1 MGLTRTSTGMH
12 DISLDGSAPKKNTD
26 DIVIALAGNPNVG
39 KSTVFNALTGMNQH
53 TGNWTGKTVATACG
67 TFTRNGKKYIT
78 VDLPGTYSLFTHSV
92 EEEVARD
99 FILSGNAD
107 ACITVCD
114 ATCLER
120 NLNLVLQIIE
130 IMPRTVVC
138 INLMD
143 EARRKKIC
151 VDIPALAREL
161 GVPVVGTSARSGKGL
176 DELIDAVDSLKSKNP
191 APLEPVH
198 YGSGIEEALQILAPA
213 LDGISNHPRRD
224 ALRILSGESEAP
236 EKAQEAAK
244 SADEV
249 IDRYGLTQE
258 MIRDKAAVAAVMRA
272 EEIYKKCVT
281 ADRQHS
287 AADRKLDR
295 IFTGRAGIFAMLL
308 LLALVLWIT
317 VYGANYPSE
326 LLFSAFDALGV
337 RLRQLLDSLN
347 APEALTGALID
358 GVYRVLSW
366 VVAVMLPPMAIFFPL
381 FTLLEDSGYL
391 PRVAFNLD
399 HRFKKSGA
407 CGKQALTMCMGFG
420 CNAAGVTGCR
430 IIDSPRERL
439 MAAATNGFV
448 PCNGRFPTLISLI
461 SLFVAGA
468 LPAPFNS
475 FAGAALLTLLI
486 VLSVLMTFAAC
497 SLLSKTIL
505 RGVPSSFTLELPPYR
520 RPQIGKVIVR
530 SIFDRT
536 LFVLG
541 RAAAVAAPAGLIIW
555 ITANIKLN
563 GTSIFSYCSDFLD
576 PIARLFGMD
585 GVILTAFILGFPA
598 NETVVPIM
606 LMGYL
611 ADSSISQTDGAALH
625 SLLTANGWDI
635 GTAICVIIFML
646 FHWPCST
653 TLITVKKETGSMKW
667 TLIAALLPTVAGF
680 ILCFAVSHIFALI

>member
-1 MGLTRTSTGMH
+1 MH

-67 TFTRNGKKYIT
+67 TFTRNEKKYIT

-99 FILSGNAD
+99 FILSGKAD

-130 IMPRTVVC
+130 ITPRTVVC

-151 VDIPALAREL
+151 VDIPVLAREL

-176 DELIDAVDSLKSKNP
+176 DKLIDAVDSLKSKNP

-213 LDGISNHPRRD
+213 LDGISSHPRRD

-295 IFTGRAGIFAMLL
+295 IFTGRTGIFAMLL

-337 RLRQLLDSLN
+337 RLRQLLSSLN

-585 GVILTAFILGFPA
+585 GVILMAFILGFPA

-667 TLIAALLPTVAGF
+667 TLIAALLPTVAGL

>member
-1 MGLTRTSTGMH
+1 M
-12 DISLDGSAPKKNTD
+12 
-26 DIVIALAGNPNVG
+26 
-39 KSTVFNALTGMNQH
+39 
-53 TGNWTGKTVATACG
+53 
-67 TFTRNGKKYIT
+67 
-78 VDLPGTYSLFTHSV
+78 
-92 EEEVARD
+92 
-99 FILSGNAD
+99 
-107 ACITVCD
+107 
-114 ATCLER
+114 
-120 NLNLVLQIIE
+120 
-130 IMPRTVVC
+130 
-138 INLMD
+138 
-143 EARRKKIC
+143 
-151 VDIPALAREL
+151 
-161 GVPVVGTSARSGKGL
+161 
-176 DELIDAVDSLKSKNP
+176 
-191 APLEPVH
+191 
-198 YGSGIEEALQILAPA
+198 
-213 LDGISNHPRRD
+213 
-224 ALRILSGESEAP
+224 RILSGEIEAP
-236 EKAQEAAK
+236 DAAQDEAKLAN
-244 SADEV
+244 EV
-249 IDRYGLTQE
+249 IDRFGLTHE
-258 MIRDKAAVAAVMRA
+258 MIRDKAAIAAVMRA
-272 EEIYKKCVT
+272 EDIFKKCVT
-281 ADRQHS
+281 TSAKHS

-308 LLALVLWIT
+308 LLAAVLWLT
-317 VYGANYPSE
+317 VYGANYPSN
-326 LLFSAFDALGV
+326 LLFSAFDALGAK
-337 RLRQLLDSLN
+337 LRQLLYLIN
-347 APEALTGALID
+347 APDILTSALID
-358 GVYRVLSW
+358 GVYRVLTW

-461 SLFVAGA
+461 SLFIVGA
-468 LPAPFNS
+468 LPAPFDS
-475 FAGAALLTLLI
+475 FAGAALLTALI
-486 VLSVLMTFAAC
+486 VLSVFATFAAC

-530 SIFDRT
+530 SVFDRT

-555 ITANIKLN
+555 ISANIKIN

-576 PIARLFGMD
+576 PLARIFGMD

-611 ADSSISQTDGAALH
+611 ADSGISQTDGAALH
-625 SLLTANGWDI
+625 TLLTANGWDI
-635 GTAICVIIFML
+635 KTAICVIIFML

-653 TLITVKKETGSMKW
+653 TLITVKKRR
-667 TLIAALLPTVAGF
+667 AA
-680 ILCFAVSHIFALI
+680 

>member
-1 MGLTRTSTGMH
+1 MH

-337 RLRQLLDSLN
+337 RLRQLLSSLN

-667 TLIAALLPTVAGF
+667 TLIAALLPTVAGL

>member
-1 MGLTRTSTGMH
+1 MH
-12 DISLDGSAPKKNTD
+12 GISLGGSAPKKNTD
-26 DIVIALAGNPNVG
+26 DIVIVLAGNPNVG

-130 IMPRTVVC
+130 ITPRTVVC

-213 LDGISNHPRRD
+213 LDGISSHPRRD

-337 RLRQLLDSLN
+337 RLRQLLSSLN

-667 TLIAALLPTVAGF
+667 TLIAALLPTVAGL

>member
-213 LDGISNHPRRD
+213 LDGISSHPRRD

-236 EKAQEAAK
+236 ENAQEAAK

-258 MIRDKAAVAAVMRA
+258 KIRDKAVVAAVMRA

-337 RLRQLLDSLN
+337 RLRQLLSSLN
-347 APEALTGALID
+347 APEALTDALID

-667 TLIAALLPTVAGF
+667 TLIAALLPTVAGL

>member
-1 MGLTRTSTGMH
+1 MH
-12 DISLDGSAPKKNTD
+12 GISLDGSALKKNTD

-130 IMPRTVVC
+130 ITPRTVVC

-213 LDGISNHPRRD
+213 LDGISSHPRRD

-337 RLRQLLDSLN
+337 RLRQLLSSLN

-667 TLIAALLPTVAGF
+667 TLIAALLPTVAGL

>member
-1 MGLTRTSTGMH
+1 M
-12 DISLDGSAPKKNTD
+12 
-26 DIVIALAGNPNVG
+26 
-39 KSTVFNALTGMNQH
+39 
-53 TGNWTGKTVATACG
+53 
-67 TFTRNGKKYIT
+67 
-78 VDLPGTYSLFTHSV
+78 
-92 EEEVARD
+92 ARD
-99 FILSGNAD
+99 FILSENAD
-107 ACITVCD
+107 ACIVVCD

-130 IMPRTVVC
+130 ITPRTVVC

-143 EARRKKIC
+143 EAKRKKIS
-151 VDIPALAREL
+151 VDIPALSREL
-161 GVPVVGTSARSGKGL
+161 GVPVIGTSARSGKGL
-176 DELIDAVDSLKSKNP
+176 DELIDAVDSVISKKS
-191 APLEPVH
+191 APIEPVH
-198 YGSGIEEALQILAPA
+198 YGSGIEEAIKILTPA
-213 LDGISNHPRRD
+213 LSEKSSHPRRD
-224 ALRILSGESEAP
+224 AMRILSGEIEAP
-236 EKAQEAAK
+236 DAAQDEATIAN
-244 SADEV
+244 EV
-249 IDRYGLTQE
+249 IDRFGLTHE
-258 MIRDKAAVAAVMRA
+258 MIRDKAAIAAVMTSEKEQNKMSMNRT
-272 EEIYKKCVT
+272 KKITLLAAAAVALLAVT
-281 ADRQHS
+281 VS
-287 AADRKLDR
+287 AA
-295 IFTGRAGIFAMLL
+295 
-308 LLALVLWIT
+308 VLWLT
-317 VYGANYPSE
+317 VYGANYPSN

-337 RLRQLLDSLN
+337 KLRQLLYLINTPDI
-347 APEALTGALID
+347 LTSALID
-358 GVYRVLSW
+358 GVYRVLTW

-439 MAAATNGFV
+439 MAAVTNGFV

-461 SLFVAGA
+461 SLFIVGA
-468 LPAPFNS
+468 LPAPFDS
-475 FAGAALLTLLI
+475 FAGAALLTALI
-486 VLSVLMTFAAC
+486 VLSVFATFAAC

-530 SIFDRT
+530 SVFDRT

-555 ITANIKLN
+555 ISANIKIN

-576 PIARLFGMD
+576 PLARIFGMD

-611 ADSSISQTDGAALH
+611 ADSGISQTDGAALH
-625 SLLTANGWDI
+625 TLLTANGWDI
-635 GTAICVIIFML
+635 KTAICVIIFML

-667 TLIAALLPTVAGF
+667 AVIAALLPTAAGL

>member
-337 RLRQLLDSLN
+337 RLRQLLSSLN

-667 TLIAALLPTVAGF
+667 TLIAALLPTVAGL

>member
-12 DISLDGSAPKKNTD
+12 GISLDGSAPKKNTD

-67 TFTRNGKKYIT
+67 TFTRNGKNYIT

-130 IMPRTVVC
+130 ITPRTVVC

-191 APLEPVH
+191 APLESVH

-213 LDGISNHPRRD
+213 LDGISSHPRRD

-337 RLRQLLDSLN
+337 RLRQLLSSLN

-625 SLLTANGWDI
+625 SLLTANGWDVS
-635 GTAICVIIFML
+635 TAICVIIFML

-667 TLIAALLPTVAGF
+667 TLIAALLPTVAGL

>member
-1 MGLTRTSTGMH
+1 MGLTRTSTGKH
-12 DISLDGSAPKKNTD
+12 SIDTNTPALKSD
-26 DIVIALAGNPNVG
+26 PGDIVIALAGNPNVG

-67 TFTRNGKKYIT
+67 SFRKNGKNHIL

-99 FILSGNAD
+99 FILSENAD
-107 ACITVCD
+107 ACIVVCD

-130 IMPRTVVC
+130 IAPRTVVC

-143 EARRKKIC
+143 EAKRKKIS
-151 VDIPALAREL
+151 VDIPALSREL
-161 GVPVVGTSARSGKGL
+161 GVPVIGTSARSGKGL
-176 DELIDAVDSLKSKNP
+176 DELIDAVDSVISKKP
-191 APLEPVH
+191 APIEPVH
-198 YGSGIEEALQILAPA
+198 YGSGIEEAIKILTPA
-213 LDGISNHPRRD
+213 LSENSSHPRRD
-224 ALRILSGESEAP
+224 AMRILSGEIEAP
-236 EKAQEAAK
+236 DPAQDEAKLAN
-244 SADEV
+244 EV
-249 IDRYGLTQE
+249 IDRFGLTHE
-258 MIRDKAAVAAVMRA
+258 MIRDKAAIAAVMRA
-272 EEIYKKCVT
+272 EDIFKKCVT
-281 ADRQHS
+281 TSAKHS

-308 LLALVLWIT
+308 LLAAVLWLT
-317 VYGANYPSE
+317 VYGANYPSN
-326 LLFSAFDALGV
+326 LLFSAFDALGAK
-337 RLRQLLDSLN
+337 LRQLLYLIN
-347 APEALTGALID
+347 APDILTSALID
-358 GVYRVLSW
+358 GVYRVLTW

-439 MAAATNGFV
+439 MAAVTNGFV

-461 SLFVAGA
+461 SLFIVGA
-468 LPAPFNS
+468 LPAPFDS
-475 FAGAALLTLLI
+475 FAGAALLTALI
-486 VLSVLMTFAAC
+486 VLSVFATFAAC

-530 SIFDRT
+530 SVFDRT

-585 GVILTAFILGFPA
+585 GVILTAFILGLPA

-646 FHWPCST
+646 LHWPCST

-667 TLIAALLPTVAGF
+667 AVIAALLPTAAGL